1 MNLVMI
7 KYNAGN
13 VRSLQYALQ
22 RLGVDPVISD
32 DPEVILSADRI
43 IFPGVGEASSA
54 MRYLQ
59 EKKLDQVILNA
70 RQPFLGICLGMQL
83 MCSVSEE
90 NNTTCLGVFKQ
101 AVKLFNS
108 ADASMKVPQI
118 GWNEIYNLRT
128 DLFQGVN
135 EKSFCYFVHSY
146 FAELGDQTIA
156 ETDYCIPFSSALQKN
171 NFYGVQFHPEKSAET
186 GQLILQNFLTI
197 K

>member
-22 RLGVDPVISD
+22 RLGVDPIISD

-54 MRYLQ
+54 MRYLKN
-59 EKKLDQVILNA
+59 KKLDQVILTA

-101 AVKLFNS
+101 GVKLFNS
-108 ADASMKVPQI
+108 SDASMKVPQI
-118 GWNEIYNLRT
+118 GWNEIYNLRS

-135 EKSFCYFVHSY
+135 KKKFCYFVHSY
-146 FAELGDQTIA
+146 DSSKFFNDQ
-156 ETDYCIPFSSALQKN
+156 
-171 NFYGVQFHPEKSAET
+171 V
-186 GQLILQNFLTI
+186 I
-197 K
+197 KCRLYQR